1 MGVQQ
6 RSSLLKAII
15 ERPFKIFFLFNKEQ
29 KECVDE
35 HMRVA
40 LFFGFIKTKYHE
52 LLKNLPELSQFVFAW
67 STHLFLNFDGEESRK
82 MIELLFLF
90 GIGIKY
96 GESSHDNSE
105 TILKY
110 DRDIKSGDRGIIN
123 CLSRENYCDCMK
135 QKKEEAK
142 EMVKHLRC
150 DGCKKIFPREQMR
163 DCIGC
168 KNFSFHSKECYK
180 KHWREHKIIC
190 KRLADISREV
200 TTASQTTEDIERKK
214 KNDPSI

>member
-1 MGVQQ
+1 M
-6 RSSLLKAII
+6 
-15 ERPFKIFFLFNKEQ
+15 
-29 KECVDE
+29 DE
-35 HMRVA
+35 HMRV
-40 LFFGFIKTKYHE
+40 FGFIKKKYHE
-52 LLKNLPELSQFVFAW
+52 LFKDIPELSQFVFAC

-110 DRDIKSGDRGIIN
+110 DRDIRSGDRGIIL
-123 CLSRENYCDCMK
+123 CLARENYCDCMK

-190 KRLADISREV
+190 KRLADISKAV
-200 TTASQTTEDIERKK
+200 ATASHTNEDIERKNN
-214 KNDPSI
+214 NDLSI